1 MKSALRLIKLVK
13 EYKGSLGLYTIFV
26 ILSSIFGIVSVAMV
40 IPFLNVIF
48 DRDADVPSADVGN
61 ISNDA
66 SDIFDKLLNIIKN
79 IKETDGPENAL
90 LYISIGIVILFF
102 LKNLFRYLAIQILT
116 PVRSGI
122 IFRLRKNMF
131 DKINR
136 LQIGFFTEQRKGDL
150 LTRLSSDIGEVEWAI
165 LASLSSVIENP
176 IKIVLSIA
184 FLFTISVEL
193 SLIMILVLPI
203 SGFLIGRVGKT
214 LRKSGYDS
222 QSVVDKIMSLAEEV
236 IGGSKIIRAFN
247 AEAFVA
253 KKYDGLNKEF
263 TRIHMKMLNRKE
275 LSSPMGEFLGS
286 LVVALIMYLG
296 GLLILSNLKTG
307 AGGLTPETFIAFILT
322 FSQLISPAKAM
333 ANTVYNL
340 QKGMSS
346 LDRIEELLD
355 QEEKILESEN
365 PISIKEFNKEIEL
378 KNLSFSYDNE
388 KVLSDVNLKINKGE
402 TVAIVGPSGAGKS
415 TLSDLIPRFYDV
427 TEGSIL
433 IDGLDIRTLSI
444 KELRDLMGIVPQTS
458 ILFNDTILNN
468 ICFGDENPDI
478 ERAKIAAKNAYADVF
493 IDQLEN
499 GYETLAGEGGSR
511 LSGGQRQ
518 RIAIARALYKN
529 PQILILDEATS
540 ALDSESEKMV
550 QWALDKLMQNRT
562 SIVIAHRLST
572 IRNASKIVVM
582 EAGIVIEQGSHDELM
597 TKNGMYY
604 KMIQMQSFAE

>member
-1 MKSALRLIKLVK
+1 MKSAIRLIQLVK
-13 EYKGSLGLYTIFV
+13 DYKGSLGLYTFFV

-48 DRDADVPSADVGN
+48 DRESAN
-61 ISNDA
+61 QNAQISSVSDDA
-66 SDIFDKLLNIIKN
+66 SGIFDQLLSLVKN
-79 IKETDGPENAL
+79 IKESDGPENAL

-122 IFRLRKNMF
+122 IFKLRQKMF

-150 LTRLSSDIGEVEWAI
+150 LTRISSDIGEVEWAI
-165 LASLSSVIENP
+165 LASLAAIIENP
-176 IKIVLSIA
+176 IKIVLSIV
-184 FLFTISVEL
+184 FLFTISFEL

-203 SGFLIGRVGKT
+203 SGLLIGRVGKT

-222 QSVVDKIMSLAEEV
+222 QSVVDKIMSLTEEV

-247 AEAFVA
+247 AENYVT
-253 KKYDGLNKEF
+253 KKYGKLNHEF
-263 TRIHMKMLNRKE
+263 TAIHMKMLNRKE

-286 LVVALIMYLG
+286 LVVAAIMYAG
-296 GLLILSNLKTG
+296 GLLILKNLNGTG
-307 AGGLTPETFIAFILT
+307 GGLTPETFIAFILT

-346 LDRIEELLD
+346 LDRIEELIN
-355 QEEKILESEN
+355 QEERILEVEN
-365 PISIKEFNKEIEL
+365 PSHISGFNSEL
-378 KNLSFSYDNE
+378 VLKDVSFSYENE
-388 KVLSDVNLKINKGE
+388 YVLSNIDLSILKGQTI
-402 TVAIVGPSGAGKS
+402 AIVGPSGAGKS
-415 TLSDLIPRFYDV
+415 TLSDLLPRFYDV
-427 TEGSIL
+427 TEGAIL
-433 IDGLDIRTLSI
+433 IDGLDIRKASI
-444 KELRDLMGIVPQTS
+444 SSLRSLMGIVPQTS

-468 ICFGDENPDI
+468 ICFGDENPNL
-478 ERAKIAAKNAYADVF
+478 ERAKLAAKNAYADVF

-499 GYETLAGEGGSR
+499 GYETMAGEGGSR

-529 PQILILDEATS
+529 PEILILDEATS

-550 QWALDKLMQNRT
+550 QRALDTLMDNRT

-572 IRNASKIVVM
+572 IRKANTILVM
-582 EAGIVIEQGSHDELM
+582 EAGIIIEKGTHEELM
-597 TKNGMYY
+597 NREGVYY
-604 KMIQMQSFAE
+604 KMVQLQSFVQ

>member
-1 MKSALRLIKLVK
+1 MKSAIRILGLVK
-13 EYKGSLGLYTIFV
+13 DYKSSLVFYSISI
-26 ILSSIFGIVSVAMV
+26 ILSSFFGIVSVAMV

-48 DRDADVPSADVGN
+48 DREVDNSSSDMAS

-66 SDIFDKLLNIIKN
+66 SDIFDKLLNLIREIK
-79 IKETDGPENAL
+79 IQDGPDTAL
-90 LYISIGIVILFF
+90 MYISFGIVILFF
-102 LKNLFRYLAIQILT
+102 LKNVFRYIAIKILT

-122 IFRLRKNMF
+122 IFKLRQRMF
-131 DKINR
+131 DKINS

-165 LASLSSVIENP
+165 LASLSSIIENP
-176 IKIVLSIA
+176 IKIILSIA
-184 FLFTISVEL
+184 FLFTISFEL
-193 SLIMILVLPI
+193 SLIMVIVLPV
-203 SGFLIGRVGKT
+203 SGLLIGRVGKT

-247 AEAFVA
+247 AEAYVV
-253 KKYDGLNKEF
+253 KKYDSLNHEF

-286 LVVALIMYLG
+286 LVVALVMYLG
-296 GLLILSNLKTG
+296 GLLILKTLETG
-307 AGGLTPETFIAFILT
+307 GGGLTPETFIAFILT

-346 LDRIEELLD
+346 LDRIEELLH
-355 QEEKILESEN
+355 QEQKIIEVDN
-365 PISIKEFNKEIEL
+365 PIHKEHFDHSIAFENVCFAYDQVPI
-378 KNLSFSYDNE
+378 LSNINF
-388 KVLSDVNLKINKGE
+388 KIQKGE
-402 TVAIVGPSGAGKS
+402 TIAIVGPSGAGKS
-415 TLSDLIPRFYDV
+415 TLSDLIPRFYDIQ
-427 TEGSIL
+427 EGRIL
-433 IDGLDIRTLSI
+433 IDDVDIKKMSLHS
-444 KELRDLMGIVPQTS
+444 LRALLGIVPQTS

-468 ICFGDENPDI
+468 ICFGDENPNM
-478 ERAKIAAKNAYADVF
+478 ERAVLAAKNAFAEDF
-493 IDQLEN
+493 ILQFEH
-499 GYETLAGEGGSR
+499 GYDTMVGEGGSR

-529 PQILILDEATS
+529 PDILILDEATS

-550 QWALDKLMQNRT
+550 QSALDVLMENRT

-572 IRNASKIVVM
+572 IRKANRIFVM
-582 EAGIVIEQGSHDELM
+582 EAGVVIEEGNHQELM
-597 TKNGMYY
+597 LKEGIYF
-604 KMIQMQSFAE
+604 KMVQLQNFAH